1 MVAWYPLGLYTF
13 YLGYMLLMK
22 NEGSRFVFYLL
33 SFITFV
39 CFSIWSIADFAD
51 ANGFVRMSNLFKA
64 DKGFAGVLALLNS
77 IISLGVAGLAL
88 VNAIIVF
95 RANR

>member
-39 CFSIWSIADFAD
+39 FFSIWSIADFAD